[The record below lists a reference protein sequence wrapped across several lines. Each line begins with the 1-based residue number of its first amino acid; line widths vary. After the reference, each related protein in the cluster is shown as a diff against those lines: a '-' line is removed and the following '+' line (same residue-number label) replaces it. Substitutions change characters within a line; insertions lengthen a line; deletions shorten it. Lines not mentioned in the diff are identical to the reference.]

1 MEVAIKEPFE
11 NVRQDD
17 WDWLCRNIFSTQ
29 WYQDKSKKNTE
40 NRSKLKFS
48 HCGGSKPFINHL
60 EDDPT
65 MGDIQLF
72 ENTHYNKQKKQ
83 WVHENSKA
91 AYVGFNLD

>member
-1 MEVAIKEPFE
+1 MEAAIKEPFE

-29 WYQDKSKKNTE
+29 WYQ
-40 NRSKLKFS
+40 FS

-60 EDDPT
+60 EDDPI

-83 WVHENSKA
+83 WVHENAKA
-91 AYVGFNLD
+91 AHVGFNLD

>member
-1 MEVAIKEPFE
+1 MEAIIKELFE

-29 WYQDKSKKNTE
+29 WYHNTE

-48 HCGGSKPFINHL
+48 HCGSSKPFINHL

-72 ENTHYNKQKKQ
+72 KNTHYNKQKKQ
-83 WVHENSKA
+83 WVHENVKA
-91 AYVGFNLD
+91 AHVGFNLD